1 AGVVVDAA
9 VQNGVGF
16 AAARAPRS
24 FGSLDR
30 RLGPGAHRG
39 RKAAVRA
46 ERIEP
51 LDEVVQQ
58 VAALV
63 VPDGVGQ
70 ALGAA
75 RFVRVKVP
83 ENKRGAGD
91 VVAETLAGEEHAEGR
106 LVQGR
111 VGGAG
116 GARAAMI
123 PSSSAVVSFGPAL
136 RAVRASRA
144 GGMP

>member
-1 AGVVVDAA
+1 G
-9 VQNGVGF
+9 G
-16 AAARAPRS
+16 
-24 FGSLDR
+24 R
-30 RLGPGAHRG
+30 R
-39 RKAAVRA
+39 AAVRA

-91 VVAETLAGEEHAEGR
+91 LVAETLAGEEHAEGR

-111 VGGAG
+111 VGGGRRCEGARGAG
-116 GARAAMI
+116 PARLSGVSARALGRGARARR
-123 PSSSAVVSFGPAL
+123 GGAL
-136 RAVRASRA
+136 
-144 GGMP
+144 